1 MKTMMNRQRGLSL
14 SGLLFVAVVLI
25 FAAVGAMKLIPAYMQ
40 SAQVQNVFD
49 AIVQDPEMQK
59 ASVRDI
65 RMSYIKRASINDIT
79 AVKAEDVEV
88 EKDANGISLS
98 TSYTVKIPVAGNA
111 ILLLEFNIR
120 SPK

>member
-1 MKTMMNRQRGLSL
+1 MKIMVNRQRGLSM
-14 SGLLFVAVVLI
+14 SGFLFVAIVLI
-25 FAAVGAMKLIPAYMQ
+25 FVAVGAMKLIPAYMQ
-40 SAQVQNVFD
+40 NAQVQNVFD

-79 AVKAEDVEV
+79 AVKAEDIEV

-111 ILLLEFNIR
+111 SLLLEFNIH

>member
-1 MKTMMNRQRGLSL
+1 MKTMVNKQRGLSL

-40 SAQVQNVFD
+40 NGQIQSVFD
-49 AIVQDPEMQK
+49 AIVHDPEMK
-59 ASVRDI
+59 NASVRDI

-79 AVKAEDVEV
+79 AVKADDIEV
-88 EKDANGISLS
+88 EKDASGLSLS
-98 TSYTVKIPVAGNA
+98 TSYTVKIPVAGNVS
-111 ILLLEFNIR
+111 LLLEFNIH